1 MTQARGAASAL
12 TQMQPQPSLTSGV
25 VYVPP
30 PAYETDKF
38 VAREKLLQ
46 GFRDQL
52 KEAKH
57 GQSLRQIIMLWGVS
71 GLGKTWI
78 IRHLAHELG
87 HDQPDAQQKGSF
99 AIVFDFAEDTV
110 RHCETL
116 DALLRTF
123 TQSVQQAIHRLENQ
137 LNTDE
142 RREIALINEAIAGG
156 QSPEEI
162 ARAIVCLFQALSERF
177 VPICLFD
184 SLDILEDTHFDWF
197 AWFEEHLW
205 MPIGRDSRMLLV
217 FAARK
222 EMKRFQQFEVRRRL
236 KRWQV
241 LPFKTDEVTA
251 QLKQERRV
259 AEAELVGNILYP
271 YSFGHPYAT
280 WRLGE
285 GLAALTPA
293 AQPIDERVARQFEKD
308 FADLLGTVIEWWLNH
323 VNWDV
328 RQRLLAAATLR
339 HFHIRALQMFLAET
353 ENNDD
358 LRAEPDSY
366 FQDIIKSMLGTDLTF
381 WSQIHHGYIIDPT
394 VRKIINRWLL
404 LTDADEYDRRHRS
417 AKDLYVRLIRESQP
431 LSATYIIAAIYHD
444 AMRAKARAGG
454 DTPWSVIEPTVT
466 AYLDPVTSRLD
477 LEGVTTL
484 QEELERDDE
493 LRELLGECYQEL
505 TERVDALAR
514 VVSQHSSNGATIP

>member
-1 MTQARGAASAL
+1 MVQARSAASAL
-12 TQMQPQPSLTSGV
+12 TQPQPQPSPTSGV
-25 VYVPP
+25 AYVPP
-30 PAYETDKF
+30 PAYETGKF
-38 VAREKLLQ
+38 VAREKLLL
-46 GFRDQL
+46 GFRDML
-52 KEAKH
+52 EEAKH
-57 GQSLRQIIMLWGVS
+57 GQPLRQIIMLWGVS

-87 HDQPDAQQKGSF
+87 NDKPDARYRGSF
-99 AIVFDFAEDTV
+99 ATILDFAENGAQ
-110 RHCETL
+110 RCGTL
-116 DALLRTF
+116 EALLKTF
-123 TQSVQQAIHRLENQ
+123 TQSVQQTVLSLADQ
-137 LNTDE
+137 LNTTE
-142 RREIALINEAIAGG
+142 RVRIASLNETITGG

-162 ARAIVCLFQALSERF
+162 ARAIVYIFQVLSERF

-184 SLDILEDTHFDWF
+184 SLDILEDAHFDWF
-197 AWFEEHLW
+197 AWFEEYLW

-222 EMKRFQQFEVRRRL
+222 EMKRFQEFEVRRRL

-241 LPFKTDEVTA
+241 LPFNTDEVAA

-259 AEAELVGNILYP
+259 VEAETVGNVLYP

-285 GLAALTPA
+285 GLAALAPA
-293 AQPIDERVARQFEKD
+293 AQDIDGRVARQYEKD

-328 RQRLLAAATLR
+328 RRRLLATATLR

-353 ENNDD
+353 ESNNS
-358 LRAEPDSY
+358 LKSEPDSY
-366 FQDIIKSMLGTDLTF
+366 FRDIIKSMLATDLTF
-381 WSQIHHGYIIDPT
+381 WSQSHHGYIIDPT
-394 VRKIINRWLL
+394 VRKIINRWLF
-404 LTDADEYDRRHRS
+404 LTDPEEYDRRHRS
-417 AKDLYVRLIRESQP
+417 AKDLYLRLIRESQP
-431 LSATYIIAAIYHD
+431 LSASYIIAAIYHD
-444 AMRAKARAGG
+444 AMLAKARISS
-454 DTPWSVIEPTVT
+454 DTLWSAIEPTIT
-466 AYLDPVTSRLD
+466 AYLDPDSSRLD

-484 QEELERDDE
+484 QEELKRDDE
-493 LRELLGECYQEL
+493 LQELLGDCYQEL